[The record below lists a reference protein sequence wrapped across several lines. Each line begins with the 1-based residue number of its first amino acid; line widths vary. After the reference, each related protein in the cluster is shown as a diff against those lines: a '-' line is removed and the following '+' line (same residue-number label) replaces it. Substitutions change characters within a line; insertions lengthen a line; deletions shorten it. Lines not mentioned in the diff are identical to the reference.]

1 MVTSTL
7 YCDAC
12 GAACQQQARF
22 CFSCGKPLQTSSS
35 APQQSAPN
43 TFVNHPSTGTIT
55 GNLPSQHLLKQRY
68 RICTLLGQGGMGAV
82 YKAQDTAFAD
92 RLVAVK
98 ETRPLVLP
106 SEESRLAIDAFKREA
121 LLLAGLMHPHMPR
134 IFDHFSEAGR
144 WYLVMDFIDGI
155 TLEIYLHKSQ
165 HGSLPVE
172 EVIEIGMQLC
182 TVLDYLHTRQPPV
195 IFRDLKP
202 DNIIRTPNGH
212 LYLIDFGIA
221 RHFKVGQLK
230 DTIPFGSV
238 GYAAPEQYGKMQTSP
253 RADIYSLGA
262 TLHQLLS
269 GHSPALNPF
278 LFAPFLRTGQSI
290 PAELEALIMQMVDLD
305 ENNRPASVAVIQQEL
320 QRIADRKTSAH
331 IDTVRLNLKD
341 ALAASP
347 ATTCR
352 LYPMGTTLIAYHG
365 HADRLMGLA
374 WSPDGKYI
382 ASASADKTVQV
393 WEASSGKTV
402 ITYAEHTEWVKAV
415 VWSPDGMHIAS
426 AGADMTVHLWDVM
439 TGRTVLI
446 YRGHSNLI
454 STVAWSPDSKY
465 IASGGYDRTIAVW
478 DAFTGEDFGF
488 YHGHAPQNMI
498 NAVSWS
504 PDSRCIASGSDD
516 GTVHIWPVEHIRGII
531 FKQKRSFKKSIFVY
545 SKHTGWV
552 KAVAWSP
559 NGKRMASGSW
569 DNTVHLWD
577 PTNGHFFYIHAEH
590 TSWINAVAWSPNSA
604 RLATASND
612 GAVHVFDANTG
623 RELFTKRTF
632 FTYEGHRDDV
642 RAVAWSPDGTR
653 IASGGNDGV
662 VKVWDAG

>member
-7 YCDAC
+7 YCNAC
-12 GAACQQQARF
+12 GAASQQQARF
-22 CFSCGKPLQTSSS
+22 CFSCGKPLQTFASS
-35 APQQSAPN
+35 PQQIAAN
-43 TFVNHPSTGTIT
+43 TFVSHLSTHTIT

-68 RICTLLGQGGMGAV
+68 RIHSLLGQGGMGAV
-82 YKAQDTAFAD
+82 YKAEDTAFGD
-92 RLVAVK
+92 RPVAVK
-98 ETRPLVLP
+98 EMRSFALP
-106 SEESRLAIDAFKREA
+106 SEDAGLAIDAFKREA
-121 LLLAGLMHPHMPR
+121 LLLAGLMHPNMPR
-134 IFDHFSEAGR
+134 IFDHFSETGR
-144 WYLVMDFIDGI
+144 WYLIMDFIDGT
-155 TLEIYLHKSQ
+155 TLEMQLNKSR
-165 HGSLPVE
+165 HGYLPVE
-172 EVIEIGMQLC
+172 EVIEIGIQLC

-221 RHFKVGQLK
+221 RHFKTGQLR

-238 GYAAPEQYGKMQTSP
+238 GYAPPEQYGKMQTSP

-269 GHSPALNPF
+269 GLSPALNPF
-278 LFAPFLRTGQSI
+278 LFAPFRHTGQSV
-290 PAELEALIMQMVDLD
+290 PAELETLIMRMLDLD
-305 ENNRPASVAVIQQEL
+305 ENNRPVSVALVQQEL
-320 QRIADRKTSAH
+320 QRIADRKTAAH
-331 IDTVRLNLKD
+331 MDTVQLKLKD

-347 ATTCR
+347 ATTRR
-352 LYPMGTTLIAYHG
+352 LYPMGTTLVTYCG
-365 HADRLMGLA
+365 HADRVMGLA

-393 WEASSGKTV
+393 WDASTGKT
-402 ITYAEHTEWVKAV
+402 IISYSKHTEWVKAV
-415 VWSPDGMHIAS
+415 TWSPDGTRIAS

-439 TGRTVLI
+439 TGRTVLV
-446 YRGHSNLI
+446 YRGHSNIVTTL
-454 STVAWSPDSKY
+454 AWSPNGRY

-498 NAVSWS
+498 NAVAWS
-504 PDSRCIASGSDD
+504 PGGRFIASASDD
-516 GTVHIWPVEHIRGII
+516 RTVHIWPVEHIRGIV

-545 SKHTGWV
+545 SGHTEWV

-559 NGKRMASGSW
+559 NGKRIASGSW

-577 PTNGHFFYIHAEH
+577 PTNGRFFYIHSAH
-590 TSWINAVAWSPNSA
+590 SSWLNAVAWSPNSA

-612 GAVHVFDANTG
+612 GTVHVFDANTG

-642 RAVAWSPDGTR
+642 KAVVWSPDGTR
-653 IASGGNDGV
+653 IASGGNDGI
-662 VKVWDAG
+662 VKIWDAG